1 MNIRQPVDLLRGRL
15 HPTRQLGRTNP
26 LPDHFIE
33 QKHFRRNAGGEFNE
47 ILTTL
52 YA

>member
-1 MNIRQPVDLLRGRL
+1 MNVRQPVHLLWCRL
-15 HPTRQLGRTNP
+15 QPARQLGRTNP
-26 LPDHFIE
+26 LPDHFIQ
-33 QKHFRRNAGGEFNE
+33 QKHLGRNAGGQFDE